1 MIKDKVKKIAL
12 KWECFQMRARVTLY
26 LSPFHFYL
34 PFILYSLFF
43 ILFAPVFP
51 QNQPKFIHY
60 SIADGLSQNTVNSIF
75 QDSRGFMWFGTQA
88 GLNRFD
94 GYEFKIFKHNPA
106 DSLSIS
112 NNWIWDIFED
122 SRGTLWIG
130 TFGGGLNRFDHETET
145 FRAFRHNPKDSAN
158 TLLDDTIWFVD
169 EDDAGILW
177 VSGNTGLNRFD
188 PATGGIRHFRF
199 TETDNNCFHHVKNA
213 QNELFFTTPQFF
225 YRFDMRTC
233 EYTQYPIYADTP
245 GKMSTLRSPIA
256 LDNDGA
262 IWLGTGDGLL
272 RLTFDKKAVSDRHLF
287 TSENSNLLKNGIM
300 SLFIDN
306 QNVLYAGSESGLHT
320 LNLND
325 PAFRQNPHAAE
336 FTQITHSP
344 FIQTSLKNNRIY
356 AIGESRGGELWVGT
370 ELGLSRHDRS
380 NRKFEHFA
388 YNPGEKN
395 TLANPLVLDIEEDSQ
410 QRLWIATHNGLSM
423 FDPNTRQFS
432 QFNSGGNKPAESLR
446 NSYVFS
452 LLEDARKPG
461 GMWVGTIRGG
471 LHWLDWKTGKFQQY
485 PFAPGQ
491 KNGTLSANIYTIYA
505 DKSRQL
511 WVGTSGGV
519 SRYLRNENRFDRVAD
534 SLFSQPLSH
543 KFVYSILQDHF
554 DQFWFGTAGGLNH
567 FDPVSGEITAYLNNP
582 GEPQSLSN
590 NFVLCLHE
598 SPKTG
603 DIWIGTNGG
612 LNRLV
617 REPEVHFRSYRQKD
631 GLPDDLI
638 YGILEDDTGNLWLS
652 AQNGLVKAEIFGDS
666 LAFTLFTKSDG
677 LQGDEFN
684 MNAFLRGKNGK
695 MYFGG
700 SNGFNAFFP
709 ENVTENQ
716 FVPPVA
722 ITDFRVLN
730 ESVPI
735 AGNGQKMHP
744 KTYTIPKTINMLD
757 ALELSWRQNVFSFE
771 FAALNFTNPQE
782 NEFAYMMEG
791 FDENWIYSGNRRFV
805 TYTNLDPGEYVFR
818 VKASNNDGVWN
829 ETGKAIR
836 IAITPPPWRTWWAGI
851 IYAII
856 ILGGI
861 YGIIRFRIREAQRKI
876 GEQSRID
883 RAKTEE
889 RERVR
894 KKSAADFH
902 DEAGH
907 LITKIT
913 LFLELAR
920 RQASENK
927 LLNEYLDKME
937 EHTKSLAGGMRDFI
951 WGLDP
956 EKDSLQETLIRLRD
970 FGNKLFQHS
979 DVRFI
984 ASPLVSDFGR
994 VELDIDDRRAIM
1006 FIFKEAMHNCL
1017 KHASATNASLDAHLD
1032 GESLQIAFSDNG
1044 KGISQHP
1051 KTGGYG
1057 LKNMQSRAAKMG
1069 ATLQISSE
1077 ADRGTRIVFEKI
1089 LTKIP

>member
-12 KWECFQMRARVTLY
+12 KWECLQMRARVTFY

-145 FRAFRHNPKDSAN
+145 FRAFRHDPKDSAN

-245 GKMSTLRSPIA
+245 GKLSTLRSPIA

-300 SLFIDN
+300 SLFIDS
-306 QNVLYAGSESGLHT
+306 QNVLHAGSESGLHT

-325 PAFRQNPHAAE
+325 PAYRQNPHAAE

-432 QFNSGGNKPAESLR
+432 QFNSGGNKSAESLR

-452 LLEDARKPG
+452 LLEDAQKPG

-505 DKSRQL
+505 DKSRQIWL
-511 WVGTSGGV
+511 GTSGGV
-519 SRYLRNENRFDRVAD
+519 SRFLRNENRFDRVAD

-543 KFVYSILQDHF
+543 KFVYSILQDRF

-567 FDPVSGEITAYLNNP
+567 FDPVSGDITAYLNNP

-617 REPEVHFRSYRQKD
+617 REPEIHFRSYRQKD

-638 YGILEDDTGNLWLS
+638 YGILEDDAGNLWLS

-744 KTYTIPKTINMLD
+744 KTYAIPKTINVLD
-757 ALELSWRQNVFSFE
+757 ELELSWRQNVFSFE

-937 EHTKSLAGGMRDFI
+937 EHTKSLACGMRDFI

-1017 KHASATNASLDAHLD
+1017 KHAAATNASLDAHLD

>member
-1 MIKDKVKKIAL
+1 MITEKVKKIAL
-12 KWECFQMRARVTLY
+12 KRECLQMRARVTFY
-26 LSPFHFYL
+26 LSPFQFYL
-34 PFILYSLFF
+34 LFILYQLSF
-43 ILFAPVFP
+43 ILVTPAFP

-60 SIADGLSQNTVNSIF
+60 SIADGLSQNSANSIF

-94 GYEFKIFKHNPA
+94 GYEFKVFKHNPS

-122 SRGTLWIG
+122 SRGTMWIG

-145 FRAFRHNPKDSAN
+145 FRAFRHDPQDSAN
-158 TLLDDTIWFVD
+158 TLLDDTIWFID
-169 EDDAGILW
+169 EDDSGILW

-188 PATGGIRHFRF
+188 PATGEIRHFRF
-199 TETDNNCFHHVKNA
+199 TETDNNCFHHVKND
-213 QNELFFTTPQFF
+213 QNELFFTTPQYF

-233 EYTQYPIYADTP
+233 EYTQYPIYADSP
-245 GKMSTLRSPIA
+245 GKQSIIRSPIA
-256 LDNDGA
+256 LDKDGTL
-262 IWLGTGDGLL
+262 WLGTGDGLL
-272 RLTFDKKAVSDRHLF
+272 RVSFDGDAVSGRHF
-287 TSENSNLLKNGIM
+287 YNAKNANLTNEKIL
-300 SLFIDN
+300 SLFIDS
-306 QNVLYAGSESGLHT
+306 QQTLYVGSEGGLYT
-320 LNLND
+320 LDLTDENY
-325 PAFRQNPHAAE
+325 RQTPENAE
-336 FTQITHSP
+336 FRKISHSP
-344 FIQTSLKNNRIY
+344 FVQSSLRNDRIY
-356 AIGESRGGELWVGT
+356 SIGESRGGELWVGT
-370 ELGLSRHDRS
+370 ELGLSRHDRTT
-380 NRKFEHFA
+380 RKFQHFA
-388 YNPGEKN
+388 YIPGEAN
-395 TLANPLVLDIEEDSQ
+395 TLSDPLVLDIEEDAQ
-410 QRLWIATHNGLSM
+410 NRLWIATHNGLNM
-423 FDPNTRQFS
+423 YDPRTQRYRHYKAGDNH
-432 QFNSGGNKPAESLR
+432 PDEALR
-446 NSYVFS
+446 YNYVFS
-452 LLEDARKPG
+452 LLADAKKPG
-461 GMWVGTIRGG
+461 GIWVGTIRGG
-471 LHWLDWKTGKFQQY
+471 LHWFDWQTGKFQQF
-485 PFAPGQ
+485 PFSPGA
-491 KNGTLSANIYTIYA
+491 KNGTLSASIYTIYA
-505 DKSRQL
+505 DKSGDI
-511 WVGTSGGV
+511 WVGSSGGV
-519 SRYLRNENRFDRVAD
+519 SRYLRNEDRFDRVAD
-534 SLFSQPLSH
+534 SLFARNLTH
-543 KFVYSILQDHF
+543 KFVYSILQDRF
-554 DQFWFGTAGGLNH
+554 DQFWFGTAGGINH
-567 FDPVSGEITAYLNNP
+567 FDPVSGELRAYLNDPDDP
-582 GEPQSLSN
+582 GSLSN
-590 NFVLCLHE
+590 NFVLCIHE

-617 REPEVHFRSYRQKD
+617 REPEIHFRSYRQKD

-638 YGILEDDTGNLWLS
+638 YGILEDDAGNLWLS
-652 AQNGLVKAEIFGDS
+652 AQNGLVKAEVFGDS

-716 FVPPVA
+716 FLPPVA

-735 AGNGQKMHP
+735 AGNGQKTHP
-744 KTYTIPKTINMLD
+744 ETFTIPKTINMLD

-805 TYTNLDPGEYVFR
+805 TYTNLDPGEYIFR

-836 IAITPPPWRTWWAGI
+836 ISITPPPWRTWWAGI

-856 ILGGI
+856 VLGGI

-876 GEQSRID
+876 GEQSRIE

-979 DVRFI
+979 DVRFV

-1017 KHASATNASLDAHLD
+1017 KHAAATNASLDAHLE
-1032 GESLQIAFSDNG
+1032 GERLHIAFSDNG